1 MKIDIER
8 LREDLKNDSLVV
20 FYGGDFGGALIQ
32 SFDIENASVEELIK
46 IARRNCFDLT
56 KYQIDE

>member
-8 LREDLKNDSLVV
+8 LREDLKNDSLGA
-20 FYGGDFGGALIQ
+20 FYGGNFGGALIQ

-46 IARRNCFDLT
+46 NRSTKLFRFD
-56 KYQIDE
+56 KISNR